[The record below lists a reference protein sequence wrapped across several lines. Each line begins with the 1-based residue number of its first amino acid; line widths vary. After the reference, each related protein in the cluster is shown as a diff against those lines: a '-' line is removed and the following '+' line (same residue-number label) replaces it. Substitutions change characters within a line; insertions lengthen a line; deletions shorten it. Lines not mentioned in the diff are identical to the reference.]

1 MFFAQRRDRGGA
13 PTVGQGVF
21 IGLGARNR
29 RAVARAVAAERRR
42 LARDLHDGALQ
53 ELGWV
58 RSGLLRGATAA
69 ELLPAVDRAM
79 AELREAVAATTTA
92 PDEPLAVALTRT
104 VLGVG
109 DLFGVPITLTLDET
123 VVGPPAVRDGLVGV
137 AREAVTNA
145 ARHSGS
151 STVEVTLSD
160 RRLTVGDD
168 GDGFDPAYGRPG
180 GFGLTTMRERADA
193 IGAGLTITSAP
204 GHGTRV
210 EVTW

>member
-1 MFFAQRRDRGGA
+1 M
-13 PTVGQGVF
+13 F
-21 IGLGARNR
+21 IGLGERNR
-29 RAVARAVAAERRR
+29 RAVVRAVEAERRH

-58 RSGLLRGATAA
+58 RSALLRGATAA

-79 AELREAVAATTTA
+79 AELREAIAGKAPA
-92 PDEPLAVALTRT
+92 PDEPLAVALTRV

-109 DLFGVPITLTLDET
+109 DRLGVPITLNLDEA
-123 VVGPPAVRDGLVGV
+123 VVVAPAVWDGLVGV

-151 STVEVTLSD
+151 PTVQVTLSHG
-160 RRLTVGDD
+160 RLTVGDD
-168 GDGFDPAYGRPG
+168 GSGFDPAYGRLG
-180 GFGLTTMRERADA
+180 GFGLTSMRERADA
-193 IGAGLTITSAP
+193 IRAALTITSAP
-204 GHGTRV
+204 GHGTCV

>member
-1 MFFAQRRDRGGA
+1 MFIR
-13 PTVGQGVF
+13 
-21 IGLGARNR
+21 LGERNR
-29 RAVARAVAAERRR
+29 RAIARAVEAERRR
-42 LARDLHDGALQ
+42 LARDLHDGVLQ

-58 RSGLLRGATAA
+58 RSALLRGAPAA

-79 AELREAVAATTTA
+79 TDLREAIAAKAA
-92 PDEPLAVALTRT
+92 PDEPLAVALTRA

-109 DLFGVPITLTLDET
+109 DRLGVPITLTLDEA
-123 VVGPPAVRDGLVGV
+123 VVVAPAVRDGLVGV

-151 STVEVTLSD
+151 STVRVTLSH

-168 GDGFDPAYGRPG
+168 GGGFDPAYGRPG
-180 GFGLTTMRERADA
+180 GFGLTSMRERADA
-193 IGAGLTITSAP
+193 IGAALTITSAP
-204 GHGTRV
+204 GHGTVV

>member
-1 MFFAQRRDRGGA
+1 M
-13 PTVGQGVF
+13 F
-21 IGLGARNR
+21 IGLGERNR
-29 RAVARAVAAERRR
+29 RAVARAVEAERRR

-58 RSGLLRGATAA
+58 RSALLRGATAA

-79 AELREAVAATTTA
+79 AELREAIAATA
-92 PDEPLAVALTRT
+92 ADPDEPLAFALTRA

-109 DLFGVPITLTLDET
+109 DRLGVPITMTLDEA
-123 VVGPPAVRDGLVGV
+123 VVVEPEVRDGLVGV

-151 STVEVTLSD
+151 PTVQVTLSD
-160 RRLTVGDD
+160 RRLTVVDD
-168 GDGFDPAYGRPG
+168 GSGFDPAYEQPG
-180 GFGLTTMRERADA
+180 GFGLTSMRERADA
-193 IGAGLTITSAP
+193 IGAALTITSAP
-204 GHGTRV
+204 GNGTCV